1 MNDLTAAIGLAQLK
15 KVNYFNKK
23 RNLILKRYLK
33 GIQKLHNIKPVFP
46 HDIKNGSYWLFSVKT
61 KFRDNLINFLK
72 KKNISTAVHFVPL
85 PFNKLY
91 KKYNKN
97 SYRNTKKI
105 WKEIVSLPFFP
116 DLENNK
122 IDYVIKCLKIFDKKK
137 IYKNEKFKTCR

>member
-1 MNDLTAAIGLAQLK
+1 M
-15 KVNYFNKK
+15 
-23 RNLILKRYLK
+23 
-33 GIQKLHNIKPVFP
+33 
-46 HDIKNGSYWLFSVKT
+46 KT

-122 IDYVIKCLKIFDKKK
+122 IDYVIKCLKIFDKKNIQK
-137 IYKNEKFKTCR
+137 